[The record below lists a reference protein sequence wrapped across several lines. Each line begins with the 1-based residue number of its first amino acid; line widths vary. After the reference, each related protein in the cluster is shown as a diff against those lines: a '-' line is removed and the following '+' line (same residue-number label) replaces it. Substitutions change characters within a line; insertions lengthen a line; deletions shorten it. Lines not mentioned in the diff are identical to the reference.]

1 MSKSERTL
9 NYNGNPLKPGEVL
22 VLTPYDEDDVEA
34 NCTNK
39 ENIVTVPMAGR
50 FFKAVLKAVPIE
62 FEAMAKSQF
71 NDWVNTQLPAQRD
84 GRCMIP
90 QPDGSFKECPRKNGT
105 NHPACKDCSHQN
117 EYERKDKAVI
127 SVESLEDEF
136 GYSAA
141 TAPSVEDEYIDM
153 ETLSEAQRAFLR
165 KMEQLIEVSPKHGL
179 ALLLMAMGING
190 AEFADRLQLGHD
202 AANVVRQQVT
212 DLAPDR
218 INGLGQIDVE
228 GLKANQSKRSEYYR
242 EEANRILDTVLKMY
256 FDC

>member
-1 MSKSERTL
+1 MSKAERTH
-9 NYNGNPLKPGEVL
+9 NYNGNPLMPGEVL
-22 VLTPYDEDDVEA
+22 VLTPYDEADVGA

-50 FFKAVLKAVPIE
+50 FFKAVLKAVPAE
-62 FEAMAKSQF
+62 FESAAKTQF
-71 NDWVNTQLPAQRD
+71 NDWVNSQLPTQRD

-105 NHPACKDCSHQN
+105 NHPACKDCSHRN
-117 EYERKDKAVI
+117 EYERKDKLVV
-127 SVESLEDEF
+127 SVEFLEDES

-141 TAPSVEDEYIDM
+141 TAPSVEDDYIDR
-153 ETLSEAQRAFLR
+153 ETLSEAQGAFLR
-165 KMEQLIEVSPKHGL
+165 KVEQLIEVSPKHGL

-190 AEFADRLQLGHD
+190 AEFADKLQLGHD

-212 DLAPDR
+212 DLAPDK
-218 INGLGQIDVE
+218 INGISQIDVE
-228 GLKANQSKRSEYYR
+228 GLKANQSKRSDYYR
-242 EEANRILDTVLKMY
+242 EEANKILDTVLKMY

>member
-1 MSKSERTL
+1 MSKAERTH
-9 NYNGNPLKPGEVL
+9 NYNGNPLMPGEVL
-22 VLTPYDEDDVEA
+22 VLTPYDEDDVGA

-50 FFKAVLKAVPIE
+50 FFKAVLKAVPAE
-62 FEAMAKSQF
+62 FESAAKTQF
-71 NDWVNTQLPAQRD
+71 NDWVNSQLPAQRD

-117 EYERKDKAVI
+117 EYERKDKLVV

-141 TAPSVEDEYIDM
+141 TAPSVEDDYIDR
-153 ETLSEAQRAFLR
+153 ETLSEAQGVFLR
-165 KMEQLIEVSPKHGL
+165 KVEQLIEVSPKHGL

-190 AEFADRLQLGHD
+190 AEFADKLQLGHD
-202 AANVVRQQVT
+202 AANKIRQQVT

-218 INGLGQIDVE
+218 IDGISQIDVE
-228 GLKANQSKRSEYYR
+228 GLKASQSKRSEYYR
-242 EEANRILDTVLKMY
+242 EEANRILDTVLNMY

>member
-1 MSKSERTL
+1 MPCVTAQSNVIGCVHKGLRDCVRDFNRQLVSWRKAGQIVREF
-9 NYNGNPLKPGEVL
+9 GNSHQASP
-22 VLTPYDEDDVEA
+22 A
-34 NCTNK
+34 SS
-39 ENIVTVPMAGR
+39 A
-50 FFKAVLKAVPIE
+50 IE
-62 FEAMAKSQF
+62 FESIAKAQF

-218 INGLGQIDVE
+218 INGLSQIYVE